1 MVAEGPALFGQYT
14 AQPCLILWYKIKG
27 SEGDMEVAIVS
38 EKGMRPTMEDA
49 HFVDSD
55 FAGKGWLYAGIYDG
69 HGGGAAAEYA
79 SQNLP
84 RIFRERLLSGLP
96 PAKAFMESY
105 EAVSGKMNELDSGTT
120 TVDVLIGDGKAYAAN
135 VGDARAIV
143 VGWGGVQQLTVDHRL
158 DNPDERQRVERMGG
172 HVQYPYT
179 YRGVQ
184 GIMPTRTLGDSYFK
198 PVGIIATPSV
208 GEYRITDDDFL
219 LLVACDGLFDFIDNE
234 EVARLT
240 REYVSPESLLEA
252 LKHEVLVNRM
262 GTDNLTMVAASLA
275 L

>member
-1 MVAEGPALFGQYT
+1 
-14 AQPCLILWYKIKG
+14 
-27 SEGDMEVAIVS
+27 MEVAIVS

-69 HGGGAAAEYA
+69 HGGEAAAEYA
-79 SQNLP
+79 SQNLS

-105 EAVSGKMNELDSGTT
+105 QAVSDQMNELDSGTT
-120 TVDVLIGDGKAYAAN
+120 SVDVLIREGKAYAAN

-143 VGWGGVQQLTVDHRL
+143 VGRKGVQQLTVDHRL

-172 HVQYPYT
+172 RIWYPYT

-208 GEYRITDDDFL
+208 GEYEITDDDFL
-219 LLVACDGLFDFIDNE
+219 LLAACDGLFDFMENE
-234 EVARLT
+234 EIARLA
-240 REYVSPESLLEA
+240 REYISPESLLEA
-252 LKHEVLVNRM
+252 LKHEILVNRL
-262 GTDNLTMVAASLA
+262 GTDNLTMVAVSLA